1 MFLACGARSG
11 LPAGADG
18 HPASTTASATTSTT
32 TSASTTGTG
41 GAPTLVCHLLQLIVT
56 VDDLGLGDVV
66 QPNLVTLS
74 TSPTTFDIEHLG
86 DTLVIGQ
93 IVEMSSSAPQL
104 RVRSWTDNGP
114 TWSVNIPV
122 EGAVAGPVE
131 LLTSDGLDSILVA
144 WSELPP
150 GAAFHRVRRARLDC
164 TP

>member
-1 MFLACGARSG
+1 
-11 LPAGADG
+11 
-18 HPASTTASATTSTT
+18 
-32 TSASTTGTG
+32 
-41 GAPTLVCHLLQLIVT
+41 
-56 VDDLGLGDVV
+56 
-66 QPNLVTLS
+66 
-74 TSPTTFDIEHLG
+74 
-86 DTLVIGQ
+86 VIGQ

-104 RVRSWTDNGP
+104 RIRSWTDNGP

-131 LLTSDGLDSILVA
+131 LLTSDGADSILVA